1 MIFRPPTLASEDKQ
15 VLDLIMKQ
23 RERLRYLSD
32 SHPRRWTGLLSRN
45 VFARAIQGSNSIEGY
60 NVSEEDAI
68 AAVQDEEPLDPKTE
82 AWRALIGYREAL
94 TYIINLAGDPHF
106 EYHPQL
112 IRSLHFM
119 MLNYAMGKHPGQ
131 WRPGSISVIQEG
143 IGQVMYQAP
152 DVELVPTLMHELVEQ
167 LHESADVPVIVR
179 AAMAHLNLTMVH
191 PFSDGNGRMARAL
204 QTLVLA
210 RDGAPNPIF
219 SSIEEWLGR
228 NRQAYYDV
236 LALVG
241 QGAWHPKNDALP
253 WVRFCLR
260 AHYQQM
266 TTIIKRDEEMAK
278 VWEKMVKLVHDFKL
292 PTRCEMP
299 LVDAAY
305 GRRITRPSYINEASI
320 TEPKEITEFVASRD
334 LRRLSDLGILIPH
347 GEKRGRYYMGSQ
359 EIRRIRESNR
369 DNSPMPDPYELIKDT
384 THREREPSLRGGLG
398 NLDSGL
404 SGFSA

>member
-1 MIFRPPTLASEDKQ
+1 MRMIFRPPTLTAEDTLVLNMIEKQ
-15 VLDLIMKQ
+15 KTQ
-23 RERLRYLSD
+23 LRYLSD

-82 AWRALIGYREAL
+82 AWRALTGYREAL
-94 TYIINLAGDPHF
+94 TYIINLAADPHF
-106 EYHPQL
+106 EYHQQL

-119 MLNYAMGKHPGQ
+119 MLNYAMPKHPGQ

-143 IGQVMYQAP
+143 TGQVMYQAP
-152 DVELVPTLMHELVEQ
+152 GVEMVPGLMGELIDQ
-167 LHESADVPVIVR
+167 LRENAGVPVIVQ
-179 AAMAHLNLTMVH
+179 AAMAHLNLTMIH

-241 QGAWHPKNDALP
+241 KGAWHPENDALP
-253 WVRFCLR
+253 WIRFCLR

-266 TTIIKRDEEMAK
+266 TTIIKRNDEMAK
-278 VWEKMVKLVHDFKL
+278 VWEQVVRLVHGLNL

-305 GRRITRPSYINEASI
+305 GRRITRPSYINEASL
-320 TEPKEITEFVASRD
+320 TEPKEVTEFVASCD
-334 LRRLSDLGILIPH
+334 LRRLSDLGLLLPH
-347 GEKRGRYYMGSQ
+347 GEKRGRYYLGSL
-359 EIRRIRESNR
+359 EIRRIRESVR
-369 DNSPMPDPYELIKDT
+369 DDLPMSDPYELIRAAT
-384 THREREPSLRGGLG
+384 ELERQPALPGLV
-398 NLDSGL
+398 STK
-404 SGFSA
+404 

>member
-1 MIFRPPTLASEDKQ
+1 MANRVMRMIFQHPSLTAEDRE
-15 VLDLIMKQ
+15 VLDLIQKQ
-23 RERLRYLSD
+23 KERLRYLSD

-82 AWRALIGYREAL
+82 AWRALTGYREAL
-94 TYIINLAGDPHF
+94 TYIINLARDPYF
-106 EYHPQL
+106 EYHQQL

-119 MLNYAMGKHPGQ
+119 MLSYAMPKRPGQ
-131 WRPGSISVIQEG
+131 WRPGSIAVIQEG
-143 IGQVMYQAP
+143 TGQLMYQAP
-152 DVELVPTLMHELVEQ
+152 DVELVPVLMTELMDQ
-167 LHESADVPVIVR
+167 LRASSDVPVIVN
-179 AAMAHLNLTMVH
+179 AAMAHLNLTMIH

-241 QGAWHPKNDALP
+241 KGAWHPENDALP
-253 WVRFCLR
+253 WIRFCLR

-266 TTIIKRDEEMAK
+266 STIIRRNEEMAN
-278 VWEKMVKLVHDFKL
+278 VWEKIVRIVRGLNL
-292 PTRCEMP
+292 PNRCEMP

-305 GRRITRPSYINEASI
+305 GRRITRPSYINEASL
-320 TEPKEITEFVASRD
+320 TEAKEVTEFIASRD
-334 LRRLSDLGILIPH
+334 LRRLSDVGLLLPH
-347 GEKRGRYYMGSQ
+347 GEKRGRYYTGSA
-359 EIRRIRESNR
+359 EIRKLRENIRNR
-369 DNSPMPDPYELIKDT
+369 TPMPDPYELIKITADQA
-384 THREREPSLRGGLG
+384 RQPVIPGLVP
-398 NLDSGL
+398 
-404 SGFSA
+404 AK

>member
-1 MIFRPPTLASEDKQ
+1 MIEKQ
-15 VLDLIMKQ
+15 KA
-23 RERLRYLSD
+23 RLRYLSD

-82 AWRALIGYREAL
+82 AWRALVGYREAL
-94 TYIINLAGDPHF
+94 TYIINLARDPYF
-106 EYHPQL
+106 EYHQQL

-119 MLNYAMGKHPGQ
+119 MLSYAMPKHPGQ
-131 WRPGSISVIQEG
+131 WRPGSIAVIQEG
-143 IGQVMYQAP
+143 TGQVMYQAP
-152 DVELVPTLMHELVEQ
+152 DVEEVPGLMAELIDQ
-167 LHESADVPVIVR
+167 LRRNSGVPVIVS
-179 AAMAHLNLTMVH
+179 AAMAHLNLTMIH

-241 QGAWHPKNDALP
+241 KGSWHPENDTLP
-253 WVRFCLR
+253 WIRFCFR

-266 TTIIKRDEEMAK
+266 TTIIKRDEEMSK
-278 VWEKMVKLVHDFKL
+278 VWEEIVRLVHSRGL
-292 PTRCEMP
+292 PTRCELP

-305 GRRITRPSYINEASI
+305 GRRITRPSYINEASF
-320 TEPKEITEFVASRD
+320 TEGKEVTEFIASRD
-334 LRRLSDLGILIPH
+334 LRRLSELGLLLPN
-347 GEKRGRYYMGSQ
+347 GEKRGRYYLGSLEVR
-359 EIRRIRESNR
+359 EIRQKVR
-369 DNSPMPDPYELIKDT
+369 DRTPVPDPYELIKDVA
-384 THREREPSLRGGLG
+384 ERSRQPVLPGLLAATGRG
-398 NLDSGL
+398 
-404 SGFSA
+404 

>member
-1 MIFRPPTLASEDKQ
+1 MRMIFRPPALTAEDQQILGMIEEQK
-15 VLDLIMKQ
+15 K
-23 RERLRYLSD
+23 RLRYLSD

-68 AAVQDEEPLDPKTE
+68 AAVQDEEPLDAKTE
-82 AWRALIGYREAL
+82 AWRALVGYREAL
-94 TYIINLAGDPHF
+94 TYIINLAGDPYF
-106 EYHPQL
+106 EYHQQL

-119 MLNYAMGKHPGQ
+119 MLNYAMPKHPGQ
-131 WRPGSISVIQEG
+131 WRPGSISVIQDG
-143 IGQVMYQAP
+143 TGQVMYQAP
-152 DVELVPTLMHELVEQ
+152 DVEMVPSLMAELIDQ
-167 LHESADVPVIVR
+167 LRESTGVPVIVR
-179 AAMAHLNLTMVH
+179 AAMAHLNLTMIH

-204 QTLVLA
+204 QTLVMA

-219 SSIEEWLGR
+219 LSIEEWLGR

-241 QGAWHPKNDALP
+241 KGNWHPEMDTLP
-253 WVRFCLR
+253 WIRFCIR

-266 TTIIKRDEEMAK
+266 TTIIRRDEQMAK
-278 VWEKMVKLVHDFKL
+278 IWTKIVTLVRDLNL

-320 TEPKEITEFVASRD
+320 TEAKEVTEFVASRD
-334 LRRLSDLGILIPH
+334 LRRLSDLGVLIPH
-347 GEKRGRYYMGSQ
+347 GEKRGRYYTGSP
-359 EIRRIRESNR
+359 EIRQIRQSVR
-369 DNSPMPDPYELIKDT
+369 DNSPMPDPYELVKVP
-384 THREREPSLRGGLG
+384 RQPERQPSLPGLI
-398 NLDSGL
+398 
-404 SGFSA
+404 SAQ